1 MRDTRSVHHAGII
14 RLARA
19 ARIGLRRLTQRV
31 SLSRLFLA
39 VAIVVVATAMLGL
52 GNWIGAY
59 LGQSI
64 SRGVAATAASSIDA
78 LIANSIEGIGPDRP
92 VAREDA
98 DRLDAVFL
106 VANEADS
113 TRLLQIRI
121 RDLDGRLIYQSFG
134 GIVAEDNPKD
144 FAAAAS
150 GNVISRVSDLPLQA
164 AGPFDARPLAVLEIH
179 TPLRRRSN
187 EEVFAVAEL
196 YYSAKSIL
204 ELQRDA
210 QIAVWLL
217 VGGTGFGVIAALY
230 LFVAQASRTVAS
242 HRANLA
248 RNLEASRRL
257 AEENLALHA
266 ASEKLRVDAALSNEA
281 LLANVGSDL
290 HDGPIQLMTL
300 IILRLSKAAREAK
313 GDPALARELQQ
324 SVQLAT
330 DAMEELRNISAGL
343 VLPELSDLSL
353 GEAVALAV
361 TRHEAATGELVR
373 RNLDNLAID
382 APMTIK
388 ICAYRVVQEAL
399 NNAFW
404 HGDKSAPTVAGRL
417 DGGALRLRVTNK
429 ASAAKPAHE
438 RTEGNAG
445 DAASLGLKSMRFRV
459 EALGGRLSFG
469 IISDKDAA
477 IEAVIPFAASA
488 GHAAP
493 AGGGAAAEISGG

>member
-1 MRDTRSVHHAGII
+1 MRDTRPVHHAGIV

-31 SLSRLFLA
+31 SLSRLFLP
-39 VAIVVVATAMLGL
+39 VAIVVVATGMLAL
-52 GNWIGAY
+52 GSWIGAY
-59 LGQSI
+59 LGQAI
-64 SRGVAATAASSIDA
+64 SRGVAETAASSIDA
-78 LIANSIEGIGPDRP
+78 LIANSVAGLGPERP
-92 VAREDA
+92 VGPEDA
-98 DRLDAVFL
+98 ARLDAVFL

-121 RDLDGRLIYQSFG
+121 RDIEGRLIYQSFG
-134 GIVAEDNPKD
+134 GIVAEEDPKD

-150 GNVISRVSDLPLQA
+150 GTVVSRVSDLPLQA

-179 TPLRRRSN
+179 TPLRRRTN

-196 YYSAKSIL
+196 YYSAKSIFA
-204 ELQRDA
+204 LQRDA

-217 VGGTGFGVIAALY
+217 VGGTGLGVIAALY
-230 LFVAQASRTVAS
+230 MFIAQASRTIAS

-257 AEENLALHA
+257 AEENLTLHA

-290 HDGPIQLMTL
+290 HDGPIQLLTL
-300 IILRLSKAAREAK
+300 VILRLSKAAREAK
-313 GDPALARELQQ
+313 GDPALARQLQQ

-343 VLPELSDLSL
+343 VLPELSDLTL
-353 GEAVALAV
+353 GEALALAV

-373 RNLDNLAID
+373 RDLDSLAIE

-417 DGGALRLRVTNK
+417 GGGAVRLTVTNK
-429 ASAAKPAHE
+429 AAAQKPAGE
-438 RTEGNAG
+438 RGEDGAG
-445 DAASLGLKSMRFRV
+445 DAANLGLRSMRFRV
-459 EALGGRLSFG
+459 EALGGRLHFR
-469 IISDKDAA
+469 IVSDKDAA
-477 IEAVIPFAASA
+477 IEAVIPFPASA
-488 GHAAP
+488 AHAAP
-493 AGGGAAAEISGG
+493 AGDEATAEIG